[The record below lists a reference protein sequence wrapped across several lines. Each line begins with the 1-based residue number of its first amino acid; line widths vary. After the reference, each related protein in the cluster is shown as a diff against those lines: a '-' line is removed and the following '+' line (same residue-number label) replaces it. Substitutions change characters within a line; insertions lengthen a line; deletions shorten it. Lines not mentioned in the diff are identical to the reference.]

1 MNICK
6 FGCLYNFFFAGAGF
20 SISDVITNGTPEHI
34 NILLNN
40 ANCFSQRFLRDISY
54 VSAVNGNTAFTYVVE
69 TRKKRAYRR
78 LSASRRT
85 DQSNG
90 FSGRN
95 FKVDVIQYIM
105 YAVIGEKD
113 VLILNCP
120 FYIIQIR
127 SIWLIF
133 DFNGG
138 FHNFQKTRKACHA
151 FLEYFHKVDQNGDR
165 IDKNIDI

>member
-20 SISDVITNGTPEHI
+20 SISDVITNGTPERI

-69 TRKKRAYRR
+69 TRKKRAYRQTFPPPEGPTK
-78 LSASRRT
+78 AMV
-85 DQSNG
+85 
-90 FSGRN
+90 FPGRN

-105 YAVIGEKD
+105 YAVIRRKRRVDIE
-113 VLILNCP
+113 LSLLHHSNQEHLAYLR
-120 FYIIQIR
+120 FQ
-127 SIWLIF
+127 W
-133 DFNGG
+133 G
-138 FHNFQKTRKACHA
+138 FP
-151 FLEYFHKVDQNGDR
+151 
-165 IDKNIDI
+165 